1 MKKIISVL
9 MCLTLVFGLFVGC
22 AKSAEQNYD
31 IVMITDGASIK
42 DGGYNES
49 AWNGL
54 TAYAIENAMTYHYYQ
69 PSLEDGE
76 LTVSGVEKYVKLAV
90 KNGAQFIVF
99 PGEKFSVPAYDMA
112 MEYPDVKFILIDGT
126 PHSAEDL
133 TDRYLANVMTVKFDA
148 TQAGYLAGYL
158 AVLNGNTKLGYFGD
172 ASSLTSAS
180 YGGGYV
186 QGAAAAADELGIPV
200 TLDWADYNSFATDYN
215 YDFTLKACYKPVSEV
230 DEETFNIKV
239 ENGIGTGTYTT
250 GSNVTVTADT
260 APVGQ
265 VFDHWEVKSD
275 TEGVKDSKVNISSKT
290 KSSMNLL
297 VEKCDATITAVYKDI
312 EGDFKTVT
320 VMKEDGKTVFEKYG
334 VKVDDGIS
342 VKAPAADKGKVF
354 DHWETEADLGDTDL
368 TCSEIWVDVKD
379 ADITLTPVYAESE
392 NPAFYVTVETGEG
405 GDGASSGSGSYVAG
419 DTVEVAAAVPKD
431 GYMFSHWENVDAYG
445 LGTGISMENE
455 FYWNTTFEMVDRY
468 SSICETMFNK
478 GVTTIFDGGNA
489 SKDSAYSAKW
499 NYDFDLN
506 VISAGENNKD
516 SYFTVVNDYG
526 EAVKDCLENFQGG
539 FPSLANC
546 STKGIY
552 VTYNIENE
560 ELKAKFDSVY
570 EGLASGNIAPVQ
582 TQNGAGYLF
591 CKYFEEHKMSKC
603 LTLNGWFLETV
614 EFKPL

>member
-1 MKKIISVL
+1 
-9 MCLTLVFGLFVGC
+9 
-22 AKSAEQNYD
+22 
-31 IVMITDGASIK
+31 
-42 DGGYNES
+42 
-49 AWNGL
+49 
-54 TAYAIENAMTYHYYQ
+54 
-69 PSLEDGE
+69 
-76 LTVSGVEKYVKLAV
+76 
-90 KNGAQFIVF
+90 
-99 PGEKFSVPAYDMA
+99 
-112 MEYPDVKFILIDGT
+112 
-126 PHSAEDL
+126 
-133 TDRYLANVMTVKFDA
+133 
-148 TQAGYLAGYL
+148 
-158 AVLNGNTKLGYFGD
+158 
-172 ASSLTSAS
+172 
-180 YGGGYV
+180 
-186 QGAAAAADELGIPV
+186 
-200 TLDWADYNSFATDYN
+200 
-215 YDFTLKACYKPVSEV
+215 
-230 DEETFNIKV
+230 
-239 ENGIGTGTYTT
+239 
-250 GSNVTVTADT
+250 
-260 APVGQ
+260 
-265 VFDHWEVKSD
+265 
-275 TEGVKDSKVNISSKT
+275 
-290 KSSMNLL
+290 
-297 VEKCDATITAVYKDI
+297 
-312 EGDFKTVT
+312 
-320 VMKEDGKTVFEKYG
+320 
-334 VKVDDGIS
+334 
-342 VKAPAADKGKVF
+342 
-354 DHWETEADLGDTDL
+354 
-368 TCSEIWVDVKD
+368 
-379 ADITLTPVYAESE
+379 
-392 NPAFYVTVETGEG
+392 
-405 GDGASSGSGSYVAG
+405 
-419 DTVEVAAAVPKD
+419 
-431 GYMFSHWENVDAYG
+431 MFSHWENVDAYG

>member
-22 AKSAEQNYD
+22 AKSADQHYD

-54 TAYAIENAMTYHYYQ
+54 TDYAIENAMTYHYYQ
-69 PSLEDGE
+69 PSLENGE

-126 PHSAEDL
+126 PHSADDL

-200 TLDWADYNSFATDYN
+200 TLDWADYNSFATDYK

-230 DEETFNIKV
+230 KDEIFNIKV
-239 ENGIGTGTYTT
+239 ENGIGTGTYKT
-250 GSNVTVTADT
+250 GSNVTITADT
-260 APVGQ
+260 APIGQ

-342 VKAPAADKGKVF
+342 VKAPVADKYKVF

-379 ADITLTPVYAESE
+379 ADITLTPVYTESE
-392 NPAFYVTVETGEG
+392 NPTFYVTVETGEG

-468 SSICETMFNK
+468 SSICETMYNK

-489 SKDSAYSAKW
+489 SKDSAYTAKW

-506 VISAGENNKD
+506 VISAGSNNKD

-539 FPSLANC
+539 FPSIANC
-546 STKGIY
+546 STQGIY

-560 ELKAKFDSVY
+560 DLKAKFDSVY

-591 CKYFEEHKMSKC
+591 CKYFDEHKMSKC